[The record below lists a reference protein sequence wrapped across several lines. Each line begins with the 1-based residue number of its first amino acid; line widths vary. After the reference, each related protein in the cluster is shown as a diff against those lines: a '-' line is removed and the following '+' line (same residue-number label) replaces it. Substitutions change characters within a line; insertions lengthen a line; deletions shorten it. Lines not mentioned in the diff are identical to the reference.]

1 MNSNSSFKARY
12 HVGKYVKNMFMG
24 YFTEYETPKLVSIH
38 SQKQSTT
45 ITSSVAL
52 KVKGIG
58 YVNTSENKTLII
70 DGADYIIPPLE
81 NNAIF
86 IMTNFIQTDQ
96 TRSTCAESEK
106 LKEAICHN
114 DSQCFNKSFTPNMN
128 GRWTGRCLLSS
139 EKDIGNETTNIT
151 IT

>member
-1 MNSNSSFKARY
+1 
-12 HVGKYVKNMFMG
+12 
-24 YFTEYETPKLVSIH
+24 
-38 SQKQSTT
+38 
-45 ITSSVAL
+45 
-52 KVKGIG
+52 
-58 YVNTSENKTLII
+58 
-70 DGADYIIPPLE
+70 
-81 NNAIF
+81 
-86 IMTNFIQTDQ
+86 IQTDQ

-151 IT
+151 ITRTGLCEYAGHSV